1 MNIYLKSGLI
11 DNVSP
16 KFGDIKCDWKNK
28 LLSLWKELLIFGDG
42 SLRWLNGPD
51 TLNIFEWLFGLK
63 LFSVLPGIFTGADVP
78 CKRPIFVETFSTFV
92 ILTLMYLYFVFRIE
106 ISIYQKLNLTV
117 EIQVYWAVLLN
128 FALNLIDHPNYLLL
142 IQYQRFISPNDFGK
156 RKNAM
161 ISCCLAFFVS
171 NANQPFS
178 HCQRFEIW

>member
-63 LFSVLPGIFTGADVP
+63 LFSVLPGIFTGADDP
-78 CKRPIFVETFSTFV
+78 CKRPIFVEAFSCIDADVSVFCFPYWNKHLPEIEFDSWDPG
-92 ILTLMYLYFVFRIE
+92 ILSGVVELCI
-106 ISIYQKLNLTV
+106 KLDRSSKL
-117 EIQVYWAVLLN
+117 
-128 FALNLIDHPNYLLL
+128 FAIDTIPKIH
-142 IQYQRFISPNDFGK
+142 
-156 RKNAM
+156 
-161 ISCCLAFFVS
+161 
-171 NANQPFS
+171 
-178 HCQRFEIW
+178 